1 MRQHRHMNRRHR
13 LIAVVSILLF
23 LIVAAICFCYLG
35 DYYRADI
42 SAITAY
48 LPQNSAW
55 KEESDGTIVFTPENA
70 VNGLIFYPGGK
81 VEYTAYLPLMQAL
94 SEYGILCVL
103 VEMPFHLAVLDV
115 NAADGIQKEY
125 PQIEHWYIG
134 GHSLGGAMASSYLAA
149 NADQFDGLVLLGA
162 YSTSDL
168 SNTELDVLSVYGSED
183 KVMNREQYESNRSN
197 LPDDFTEFIVDG
209 GCHAGFGMYG
219 AQEGDGIPS
228 VSNEDQIAQTANAIL
243 SMINNTQKGN
253 ENTITENQT
262 DYRSVSMEDAALM
275 MEAEQNYIILDV
287 RTEAEFAKKRIPGA
301 INIPNETIGSDEIPA
316 LPDKNQLILVYCRSG
331 NRSKQASKKLAALG
345 YTNIVE
351 FGGIN
356 DWHGETESN

>member
-1 MRQHRHMNRRHR
+1 MKQHRHMNRRHR
-13 LIAVVSILLF
+13 LIAVVSILLILF
-23 LIVAAICFCYLG
+23 VAAICFGYLS

-48 LPQNSAW
+48 LPQNAAW
-55 KEESDGTIVFTPENA
+55 KEDLDGTIVFTPENA

-81 VEYTAYLPLMQAL
+81 VEYTAYLPLMHAL
-94 SEYGILCVL
+94 SEQGILCVL
-103 VEMPFHLAVLDV
+103 VEMPFHLAVLDIH
-115 NAADGIQKEY
+115 AADGIQKEY

-134 GHSLGGAMASSYLAA
+134 GHSLGGAMASAYLESAS
-149 NADQFDGLVLLGA
+149 DPFDGLVLLGA

-168 SNTELDVLSVYGSED
+168 SDTELEVLSVYGSED
-183 KVMNREQYESNRSN
+183 KVMNRDKYESNRSN
-197 LPDDFTEFIVDG
+197 LPDDFTEVIIDG

-219 AQEGDGIPS
+219 AQDGDGVPS
-228 VSNEDQIAQTANAIL
+228 VSSEEQISQTADAIAA
-243 SMINNTQKGN
+243 MMHNTQKGN
-253 ENTITENQT
+253 ENTMTENQT
-262 DYRSVSMEDAALM
+262 NYRSVSMEDAALM
-275 MEAEQNYIILDV
+275 METEQNYIILDV
-287 RTEAEFAKKRIPGA
+287 RTEAEFAEKRIPGA

-316 LPDKNQLILVYCRSG
+316 LPDKHQLILVYCRSG

-356 DWHGETESN
+356 DWRGKTESN